1 MKHRLYYK
9 SLHLISSL
17 LISSLLLAISC
28 TKQDT
33 TGYSL
38 SFDAKAVD
46 ASFVGKAGA
55 GEGVIQTTD
64 RNLKNLPFGVFGGY
78 SDVAGDENFTNVFLS
93 SAAQKVSW
101 NTDKWTYDP
110 LQYWKL
116 NKFYRFRAYHPY
128 SGSAFSI
135 NAMSDVDDIFIEYA
149 INAGKEDLLVGF
161 QTVESTASNIKN
173 KVKFAFKHA
182 LCALEFKIA
191 FKNDEFIEEDYT
203 DNLTSFHLSGLIPT
217 GTLQY
222 THEDGNY
229 LSDVIKWDAT
239 YFDDGEYYEW
249 TGSKQFPKYD
259 GSNAISVF
267 DGFDGFDG
275 NDGLVFCIPQTCSPS
290 ETKKTTVNFKT
301 EKAGDAIHS
310 APLPNMQW
318 EPGKIYSYTLLIN
331 ESNLEISV
339 TIKDWD
345 VIQANEDLFL

>member
-28 TKQDT
+28 TKQDK

-46 ASFVGKAGA
+46 ASLAGKAGA
-55 GEGVIQTTD
+55 GGGVIKTTD
-64 RNLKNLPFGVFGGY
+64 SNLSNHPFGVFGGY
-78 SDVAGDENFTNVFLS
+78 SDVAGDENFSNVFLS

-101 NTDKWTYDP
+101 NSDKWTYDP

-191 FKNDEFIEEDYT
+191 FKNDKFIEDSYT

-222 THEDGNY
+222 THEDGNN
-229 LSDVIKWDAT
+229 LSEVIKWHAT

-249 TGSKQFPKYD
+249 TGSKLFPKYN
-259 GSNAISVF
+259 GSNATTVF
-267 DGFDGFDG
+267 DG
-275 NDGLVFCIPQTCSPS
+275 NGLVFCIPQTCSPV
-290 ETKKTTVNFKT
+290 ETKQTIVYFKT
-301 EKAGDAIHS
+301 EKAGDAVHS
-310 APLPNMQW
+310 APLPKMQW

-331 ESNLEISV
+331 KSDLEISV

-345 VIQANEDLFL
+345 EIQANEDLFL

>member
-1 MKHRLYYK
+1 MKHRLYYI
-9 SLHLISSL
+9 LLQLIA
-17 LISSLLLAISC
+17 SLLLAISC
-28 TKQDT
+28 TKQDKPGSGFALT
-33 TGYSL
+33 
-38 SFDAKAVD
+38 FEAKAVD
-46 ASFVGKAGA
+46 AAFAGKAGA

-64 RNLKNLPFGVFGGY
+64 SNLKGRPFGVFGVY
-78 SDVAGDENFTNVFLS
+78 SDVAGDENCTNVFLS
-93 SAAQKVSW
+93 SAAQEVSW

-161 QTVESTASNIKN
+161 QTVESTASNIKK
-173 KVKFAFKHA
+173 KVEFQFKHA

-191 FKNDEFIEEDYT
+191 FKKDDFIADSYT
-203 DNLTSFHLSGLIPT
+203 DTLTSFHLSGLIPT

-222 THEDGNY
+222 THEDGNN
-229 LSDVIKWDAT
+229 LSEVIKWHAT

-249 TGSKQFPKYD
+249 TGSKLFPKYN
-259 GSNAISVF
+259 GSNATTVF
-267 DGFDGFDG
+267 DG
-275 NDGLVFCIPQTCSPS
+275 NGLVFCIPQTCSPA
-290 ETKKTTVNFKT
+290 ETKQTIVYFKT
-301 EKAGDAIHS
+301 EKARDAVHS
-310 APLPNMQW
+310 APLPKMQW

-331 ESNLEISV
+331 KSDLEISV

-345 VIQANEDLFL
+345 EIQANEDLFL

>member
-1 MKHRLYYK
+1 MKHRLYFI
-9 SLHLISSL
+9 LLQ

-28 TKQDT
+28 TKQGKPGSGFALT
-33 TGYSL
+33 
-38 SFDAKAVD
+38 FEAKAVD
-46 ASFVGKAGA
+46 AALAGKAGA

-64 RNLKNLPFGVFGGY
+64 DNLKKHPFGVFGGY
-78 SDVAGDENFTNVFLS
+78 SDVAGDENCTNVFLS
-93 SAAQKVSW
+93 SAAQQVSW

-191 FKNDEFIEEDYT
+191 FKNDTFIDNVYT
-203 DNLTSFHLSGLIPT
+203 DNLKSFHLSGLIPT

-222 THEDGNY
+222 THEDGNN
-229 LSDVIKWDAT
+229 LSEVIKWHAS

-249 TGSKQFPKYD
+249 TGSKSFTKYN
-259 GSNAISVF
+259 GSNATKVF
-267 DGFDGFDG
+267 DG
-275 NDGLVFCIPQTCSPS
+275 NGLVFCIPQTCSPAD
-290 ETKKTTVNFKT
+290 TKQTIVYFKT
-301 EKAGDAIHS
+301 EKAGDAVHS
-310 APLPNMQW
+310 APLPKMQW

-331 ESNLEISV
+331 KSDLEISV

-345 VIQANEDLFL
+345 EIQANEDLFL

>member
-17 LISSLLLAISC
+17 LISSLLLSISC
-28 TKQDT
+28 TKQDK

-46 ASFVGKAGA
+46 ASLAGKAGA

-64 RNLKNLPFGVFGGY
+64 DNLKKHPFGVFGGY

-101 NTDKWTYDP
+101 NTNKWTYDP

-149 INAGKEDLLVGF
+149 INSGKEDLLVGF

-173 KVKFAFKHA
+173 KVTFAFKHA
-182 LCALEFKIA
+182 LCALQFKIA
-191 FKNDEFIEEDYT
+191 FKDDPKGYT
-203 DNLTSFHLSGLIPT
+203 DNLKSFHLSGLIPT

-229 LSDVIKWDAT
+229 LSDVIKWHAT

-249 TGSKQFPKYD
+249 TGSKQFPKDD
-259 GSNAISVF
+259 GSATTVF
-267 DGFDGFDG
+267 DD
-275 NDGLVFCIPQTCSPS
+275 NGLVFCIPQTCSPS
-290 ETKKTTVNFKT
+290 ETMQTTVNFKT
-301 EKAGDAIHS
+301 ENAGDAVHS
-310 APLPNMQW
+310 APLPKMQW
-318 EPGKIYSYTLLIN
+318 EPGKVYSYTLLVN
-331 ESNLEISV
+331 KSNLEISV
-339 TIKDWD
+339 SIKDWD
-345 VIQANEDLFL
+345 EIQANEDLFL

>member
-28 TKQDT
+28 TKQDK

-46 ASFVGKAGA
+46 ASLAGKAGA
-55 GEGVIQTTD
+55 GEGVIKTTD
-64 RNLKNLPFGVFGGY
+64 SNLSNHPFGVFGGY

-101 NTDKWTYDP
+101 NTDKWTYNP

-128 SGSAFSI
+128 SGSAFTI

-149 INAGKEDLLVGF
+149 INSGKEDLLVGF
-161 QTVESTASNIKN
+161 QSVESTASNIKN

-191 FKNDEFIEEDYT
+191 FKKDPFIEDSYT
-203 DNLTSFHLSGLIPT
+203 DNLTSFHLSGLIPP

-239 YFDDGEYYEW
+239 YFDDGKYYEW
-249 TGSKQFPKYD
+249 TGSGSDSKEFPKYN
-259 GSNAISVF
+259 GSNATTVF
-267 DGFDGFDG
+267 DG
-275 NDGLVFCIPQTCSPS
+275 NGLVFCIPQTCSPS
-290 ETKKTTVNFKT
+290 ETKQTIVYFKT
-301 EKAGDAIHS
+301 EKAGDAVHS
-310 APLPNMQW
+310 APLPKMQW

-331 ESNLEISV
+331 KSDLEISV

-345 VIQANEDLFL
+345 EIQANEDLFL

>member
-1 MKHRLYYK
+1 MKHRLYYI
-9 SLHLISSL
+9 LLQ

-28 TKQDT
+28 TKQDKPGSGFALT
-33 TGYSL
+33 
-38 SFDAKAVD
+38 FEAKAVD
-46 ASFVGKAGA
+46 AAFAGKTGA
-55 GEGVIQTTD
+55 GEGVIKTTD
-64 RNLKNLPFGVFGGY
+64 SNLKEHPFGVFGVY
-78 SDVAGDENFTNVFLS
+78 SDVAGDENCTNVFLS

-191 FKNDEFIEEDYT
+191 FKNDPFIEDSYT

-222 THEDGNY
+222 THEDGNN
-229 LSDVIKWDAT
+229 LSEVIKWDAT
-239 YFDDGEYYEW
+239 YFDDGKYYEW
-249 TGSKQFPKYD
+249 TGSKLLRKYN
-259 GSNAISVF
+259 GSNATTVF
-267 DGFDGFDG
+267 DSK
-275 NDGLVFCIPQTCSPS
+275 GLVFCIPQTCSPS
-290 ETKKTTVNFKT
+290 DTKQTIVYFKT
-301 EKAGDAIHS
+301 KKAGDAVHS
-310 APLPNMQW
+310 APLPKMQW

-331 ESNLEISV
+331 KSDLEISV

-345 VIQANEDLFL
+345 EIQANEDLFL

>member
-1 MKHRLYYK
+1 MKHRLYHI
-9 SLHLISSL
+9 SLF

-28 TKQDT
+28 TKQDKP
-33 TGYSL
+33 GPGFAL
-38 SFDAKAVD
+38 AFEAKAVD
-46 ASFVGKAGA
+46 AALAGKAGA

-64 RNLKNLPFGVFGGY
+64 SNLKEHPFGVFGVY
-78 SDVAGDENFTNVFLS
+78 SDVAGDENCTNVFLS

-191 FKNDEFIEEDYT
+191 FKDDKFIEDSYT
-203 DNLTSFHLSGLIPT
+203 DTLTSFHLSGLIPT

-222 THEDGNY
+222 THEDGNN
-229 LSDVIKWDAT
+229 LSEVIKWHAT

-249 TGSKQFPKYD
+249 TGSKKFLKYN
-259 GSNAISVF
+259 GSNATTVF
-267 DGFDGFDG
+267 DGK
-275 NDGLVFCIPQTCSPS
+275 GLVFCIPQTCSPA
-290 ETKKTTVNFKT
+290 ETKQTIVYFKT
-301 EKAGDAIHS
+301 KKAGDADHS
-310 APLPNMQW
+310 APLPKMQW

-331 ESNLEISV
+331 KSDLEISV
-339 TIKDWD
+339 TIRDWD
-345 VIQANEDLFL
+345 EIQANEDLFL

>member
-1 MKHRLYYK
+1 MKHRLYHI
-9 SLHLISSL
+9 SLQLISL
-17 LISSLLLAISC
+17 LLLAISC
-28 TKQDT
+28 TKQDKPGSGFALT
-33 TGYSL
+33 
-38 SFDAKAVD
+38 FEAKAVD
-46 ASFVGKAGA
+46 AALAGKAGA

-64 RNLKNLPFGVFGGY
+64 GNLKDHPFGVFGVY
-78 SDVAGDENFTNVFLS
+78 SDVAGDENCTNVFLT
-93 SAAQKVSW
+93 SAAKQVRW

-191 FKNDEFIEEDYT
+191 FKNDPFIENSYT

-222 THEDGNY
+222 THEDGNN
-229 LSDVIKWDAT
+229 LSDVIKWHAS

-249 TGSKQFPKYD
+249 TGSKSLPKYND
-259 GSNAISVF
+259 TGTNATTVF
-267 DGFDGFDG
+267 DGK
-275 NDGLVFCIPQTCSPS
+275 GLVFCIPQTCSPAD
-290 ETKKTTVNFKT
+290 TKQTIVYFKT
-301 EKAGDAIHS
+301 KKAGDAVHS
-310 APLPNMQW
+310 APLPKMQW

-331 ESNLEISV
+331 KSDLEISV

-345 VIQANEDLFL
+345 EIQANEDLFL

>member
-1 MKHRLYYK
+1 MKHRLYHI
-9 SLHLISSL
+9 SLQLISL
-17 LISSLLLAISC
+17 LLLAISC
-28 TKQDT
+28 TKQDK

-55 GEGVIQTTD
+55 GKGVIQTTD
-64 RNLKNLPFGVFGGY
+64 SNLKDLPFGVFGGY
-78 SDVAGDENFTNVFLS
+78 SDVAGDENCTNVFLT
-93 SAAQKVSW
+93 SAAKQVSW

-191 FKNDEFIEEDYT
+191 FKNDKFIEDSYT
-203 DNLTSFHLSGLIPT
+203 DKLTSFHLSGLIPT

-222 THEDGNY
+222 THEDGNN
-229 LSDVIKWDAT
+229 LSEVIKWHAS

-249 TGSKQFPKYD
+249 TGSKLFQKYD
-259 GSNAISVF
+259 GSNATTVF
-267 DGFDGFDG
+267 DGK
-275 NDGLVFCIPQTCSPS
+275 GLVFCIPQTCSPAD
-290 ETKKTTVNFKT
+290 TKQTIVYFKT
-301 EKAGDAIHS
+301 KKAGDAVHS
-310 APLPNMQW
+310 APLPKMQW

-331 ESNLEISV
+331 KSDLEISV

-345 VIQANEDLFL
+345 EIQANEDLFL

>member
-1 MKHRLYYK
+1 MKHRLYYI
-9 SLHLISSL
+9 LLQ

-28 TKQDT
+28 TKQDKPGSGFALT
-33 TGYSL
+33 
-38 SFDAKAVD
+38 FEAKAVD
-46 ASFVGKAGA
+46 AAFAGKAGA
-55 GEGVIQTTD
+55 GEGVIKTTD
-64 RNLKNLPFGVFGGY
+64 SNLKEHPFGVFGVY
-78 SDVAGDENFTNVFLS
+78 SDVAGDENCTNVFLS
-93 SAAQKVSW
+93 SAAKKVSW
-101 NTDKWTYDP
+101 NTDKWTYDD

-128 SGSAFSI
+128 TGSAFSI

-161 QTVESTASNIKN
+161 QAVESTVSNIKN

-191 FKNDEFIEEDYT
+191 FKNDKFIEDSYT

-222 THEDGNY
+222 THEDGNN
-229 LSDVIKWDAT
+229 LSEVIKWNAT

-249 TGSKQFPKYD
+249 TGSKSFTKYN
-259 GSNAISVF
+259 GSNATKVF
-267 DGFDGFDG
+267 DG
-275 NDGLVFCIPQTCSPS
+275 DGLVFCIPQTCSPDD
-290 ETKKTTVNFKT
+290 TKQTIVYFKT
-301 EKAGDAIHS
+301 YKAGDAVQS
-310 APLPNMQW
+310 APLPKMQW

-331 ESNLEISV
+331 KSDLEISV

-345 VIQANEDLFL
+345 EIQANEDLFL

>member
-1 MKHRLYYK
+1 MKHRLYHI
-9 SLHLISSL
+9 SLQLISL
-17 LISSLLLAISC
+17 LLLAISC
-28 TKQDT
+28 TKQDK

-46 ASFVGKAGA
+46 ASFVGKASA

-64 RNLKNLPFGVFGGY
+64 SNLKNHPFGVFGVY
-78 SDVAGDENFTNVFLS
+78 SDVAGDENCTNVFLT

-101 NTDKWTYDP
+101 NTDTDPNKWTYDP

-191 FKNDEFIEEDYT
+191 FKNDPFIEDSYT

-222 THEDGNY
+222 THEDGNF
-229 LSDVIKWDAT
+229 LRDVIKWDAT

-249 TGSKQFPKYD
+249 TGSKQFPKYN
-259 GSNAISVF
+259 GNNATTVF
-267 DGFDGFDG
+267 DDKD
-275 NDGLVFCIPQTCSPS
+275 DKGLVFCIPQTCSPA
-290 ETKKTTVNFKT
+290 ETKQTTVNFKT
-301 EKAGDAIHS
+301 EKAGNAIHS
-310 APLPNMQW
+310 APLPKMQW

-331 ESNLEISV
+331 KSDLEISV
-339 TIKDWD
+339 TIKDWYE
-345 VIQANEDLFL
+345 IQSNEDIFL

>member
-1 MKHRLYYK
+1 MKHILYY
-9 SLHLISSL
+9 IA
-17 LISSLLLAISC
+17 LLLLVLSC
-28 TKQDT
+28 TKQDKPA
-33 TGYSL
+33 TGIAL
-38 SFDAKAVD
+38 TFEAKAED
-46 ASFVGKAGA
+46 ASFAGKAGA
-55 GEGVIQTTD
+55 GQGVIQTTD
-64 RNLKNLPFGVFGGY
+64 SNLKDHPFGVFGVY
-78 SDVAGDENFTNVFLS
+78 SDVAGDENCTNVFLS
-93 SAAQKVSW
+93 SAAQQVSW

-173 KVKFAFKHA
+173 KVRFAFKHA

-191 FKNDEFIEEDYT
+191 FKNDTFIENGYT

-222 THEDGNY
+222 THEDGNN
-229 LSDVIKWDAT
+229 LSEVIKWHAS

-249 TGSKQFPKYD
+249 TGSKQFPKDD
-259 GSNAISVF
+259 GSATTVF
-267 DGFDGFDG
+267 DD
-275 NDGLVFCIPQTCSPS
+275 NGLVFCLPQTCSPS

>member
-1 MKHRLYYK
+1 MKHRLYQI
-9 SLHLISSL
+9 SLQLISL
-17 LISSLLLAISC
+17 LLLAISC
-28 TKQDT
+28 TKQDKPGSGFALT
-33 TGYSL
+33 
-38 SFDAKAVD
+38 FEAKAVD
-46 ASFVGKAGA
+46 AALAGKAGA

-64 RNLKNLPFGVFGGY
+64 STLKNHPFGVFGVY
-78 SDVAGDENFTNVFLS
+78 SDVAGDENCTNVFLT
-93 SAAQKVSW
+93 SAAKQVSW

-149 INAGKEDLLVGF
+149 IIAGKEDLLVGF

-191 FKNDEFIEEDYT
+191 FKNDEFIEDSYT
-203 DNLTSFHLSGLIPT
+203 DSLTSFHLSGLIPT

-222 THEDGNY
+222 THEDGNN
-229 LSDVIKWDAT
+229 LSEVIKWHAS

-249 TGSKQFPKYD
+249 TGSKLFRKYN
-259 GSNAISVF
+259 GSNATTVF
-267 DGFDGFDG
+267 DDK
-275 NDGLVFCIPQTCSPS
+275 GLVFCIPQTCSPAD
-290 ETKKTTVNFKT
+290 TKQTIVYFKT
-301 EKAGDAIHS
+301 KKAGDAVHS
-310 APLPNMQW
+310 APLPKMQW

-331 ESNLEISV
+331 KSDLEISV

-345 VIQANEDLFL
+345 EIQANEDLFL

>member
-1 MKHRLYYK
+1 MKHRLYQI
-9 SLHLISSL
+9 SLQLISL
-17 LISSLLLAISC
+17 LLLAISC
-28 TKQDT
+28 TKQDKPGSGFALT
-33 TGYSL
+33 
-38 SFDAKAVD
+38 FEAKAVD
-46 ASFVGKAGA
+46 AALAGKAGA

-64 RNLKNLPFGVFGGY
+64 SNLKSLPFGVFGVY
-78 SDVAGDENFTNVFLS
+78 SDVAGDENCTNVFLS
-93 SAAQKVSW
+93 SAAQQVSW
-101 NTDKWTYDP
+101 NTNKWTYDP

-203 DNLTSFHLSGLIPT
+203 DNLTSFHLSGLVPT

-222 THEDGNY
+222 THEDGNN
-229 LSDVIKWDAT
+229 LSEVIKWHAT

-249 TGSKQFPKYD
+249 TGSKLFPKYN
-259 GSNAISVF
+259 GSNATTVF
-267 DGFDGFDG
+267 DDK
-275 NDGLVFCIPQTCSPS
+275 GLVFCIPQTCSPAD
-290 ETKKTTVNFKT
+290 TKQTTVNFKT
-301 EKAGDAIHS
+301 EKAGNAVHS
-310 APLPNMQW
+310 APLPKMQW

-331 ESNLEISV
+331 KSDLEISV

-345 VIQANEDLFL
+345 EIQANEDLFV

>member
-1 MKHRLYYK
+1 MKHRLYHI
-9 SLHLISSL
+9 SLQLI
-17 LISSLLLAISC
+17 SLLLLTISC
-28 TKQDT
+28 TKQDKPGSGFALT
-33 TGYSL
+33 
-38 SFDAKAVD
+38 FEAKAVD
-46 ASFVGKAGA
+46 PAFAGKTGA
-55 GEGVIQTTD
+55 GEGVIKTTD
-64 RNLKNLPFGVFGGY
+64 SNLKDHPFGVFGVY
-78 SDVAGDENFTNVFLS
+78 SDVASVSDTNVFLS

-191 FKNDEFIEEDYT
+191 FKNDQFIENSYT

-222 THEDGNY
+222 THEDGNNR
-229 LSDVIKWDAT
+229 SEVIKWNAT

-249 TGSKQFPKYD
+249 TGSKSFTKYN
-259 GSNAISVF
+259 GSNATKVF
-267 DGFDGFDG
+267 DG
-275 NDGLVFCIPQTCSPS
+275 DGLVFCIPQTCSPA
-290 ETKKTTVNFKT
+290 ETKQTIVYFKT
-301 EKAGDAIHS
+301 KKAGDAVHS
-310 APLPNMQW
+310 APLPKMQW

-331 ESNLEISV
+331 KSDLEISV

-345 VIQANEDLFL
+345 KIQANEDLFL

>member
-28 TKQDT
+28 TKQDKPGSGFALT
-33 TGYSL
+33 
-38 SFDAKAVD
+38 FEAKAVD
-46 ASFVGKAGA
+46 AAFAGKAGA
-55 GEGVIQTTD
+55 GQGVIQTTD
-64 RNLKNLPFGVFGGY
+64 SNLKEHPFGVFGGY

-101 NTDKWTYDP
+101 NTDKWTYNP

-128 SGSAFSI
+128 SGSAFTI
-135 NAMSDVDDIFIEYA
+135 NAMSNVDDIFIEYA

-191 FKNDEFIEEDYT
+191 FKNDPFIEDIYT

-249 TGSKQFPKYD
+249 TGSKLFPKYN
-259 GSNAISVF
+259 GSNATTVF
-267 DGFDGFDG
+267 DV
-275 NDGLVFCIPQTCSPS
+275 NGLVFCIPQTCSPS
-290 ETKKTTVNFKT
+290 ETKQTTVNFKT
-301 EKAGDAIHS
+301 EKAGNAIHS
-310 APLPNMQW
+310 APLPKMQW
-318 EPGKIYSYTLLIN
+318 EPGKVYTYTLLIN
-331 ESNLEISV
+331 KSDLEISV

-345 VIQANEDLFL
+345 KIQANEDLFL

>member
-1 MKHRLYYK
+1 MKHRLYHI

-28 TKQDT
+28 TKQDK

-46 ASFVGKAGA
+46 ASLAGKAGA

-64 RNLKNLPFGVFGGY
+64 INLQGLPFGVFGIYTEAEGE
-78 SDVAGDENFTNVFLS
+78 ENGSNVFLS

-101 NTDKWTYDP
+101 NTDKWTYAP

-191 FKNDEFIEEDYT
+191 FKNDPFIEDGYT
-203 DNLTSFHLSGLIPT
+203 DKLKSFHLSGLIPT

-249 TGSKQFPKYD
+249 TGSKLFPKYN
-259 GSNAISVF
+259 GNNAIRVF
-267 DGFDGFDG
+267 DGS
-275 NDGLVFCIPQTCSPS
+275 GLVFCIPQTCSPA
-290 ETKKTTVNFKT
+290 ETKQTIVYFKT
-301 EKAGDAIHS
+301 EKAGDAVHS
-310 APLPNMQW
+310 APLPKMQW

-331 ESNLEISV
+331 KSDLEISV
-339 TIKDWD
+339 TIKDWNE
-345 VIQANEDLFL
+345 IQANEDLFL

>member
-1 MKHRLYYK
+1 MKHILYY
-9 SLHLISSL
+9 IA
-17 LISSLLLAISC
+17 LLLFVLSC
-28 TKQDT
+28 TKQDKPA
-33 TGYSL
+33 TGIAL
-38 SFDAKAVD
+38 TFEAKAED
-46 ASFVGKAGA
+46 ASLAGKAGA
-55 GEGVIQTTD
+55 GEGVTQTTD
-64 RNLKNLPFGVFGGY
+64 SNLKDHPFGVFGVY
-78 SDVAGDENFTNVFLS
+78 SDVAGDENCTNVFLS
-93 SAAQKVSW
+93 SAAQQVSW

-191 FKNDEFIEEDYT
+191 FKNDPFIADSYT
-203 DNLTSFHLSGLIPT
+203 DTLTSFHVSGLIPT

-229 LSDVIKWDAT
+229 LSDVIKWHAS
-239 YFDDGEYYEW
+239 YFDDGEYYVW
-249 TGSKQFPKYD
+249 TGSKLFPKYN
-259 GSNAISVF
+259 GSNATRVF
-267 DGFDGFDG
+267 DD
-275 NDGLVFCIPQTCSPS
+275 NGLVFCIPQTCSPS
-290 ETKKTTVNFKT
+290 DTKQTTVNFKT
-301 EKAGDAIHS
+301 EKAGDAVHS
-310 APLPNMQW
+310 APLPKMQW
-318 EPGKIYSYTLLIN
+318 EAGKVYTYTLLIN
-331 ESNLEISV
+331 ESDLKISV

-345 VIQANEDLFL
+345 KIQANEDLFL

>member
-28 TKQDT
+28 TKQDK

-46 ASFVGKAGA
+46 ASLAGKAGA

-64 RNLKNLPFGVFGGY
+64 INLQGLPFGVFGIYTEAEGE
-78 SDVAGDENFTNVFLS
+78 ENGSKVFLS

-101 NTDKWTYDP
+101 NTDKWTYAP

-191 FKNDEFIEEDYT
+191 FKNDKFIEDSYT

-222 THEDGNY
+222 THEDGNN
-229 LSDVIKWDAT
+229 LSEVIKWHAT

-249 TGSKQFPKYD
+249 KGSKLFPKYN
-259 GSNAISVF
+259 GSNATKVF
-267 DGFDGFDG
+267 DG
-275 NDGLVFCIPQTCSPS
+275 NGLVFCIPQTCSPAD
-290 ETKKTTVNFKT
+290 TKQTIVYFKT
-301 EKAGDAIHS
+301 EKAGDAVHS
-310 APLPNMQW
+310 APLPKMQW

-331 ESNLEISV
+331 KSDLEISV

-345 VIQANEDLFL
+345 EIQANEDLFL

>member
-1 MKHRLYYK
+1 MHLIS
-9 SLHLISSL
+9 SLLISSL

-28 TKQDT
+28 TKQDK

-46 ASFVGKAGA
+46 AAFAGKAGA

-64 RNLKNLPFGVFGGY
+64 SNLKNLPFGVFGVY
-78 SDVAGDENFTNVFLS
+78 SDVAGDENCTNVFLS
-93 SAAQKVSW
+93 SAAQQVSW
-101 NTDKWTYDP
+101 NNDKWTYDP

-116 NKFYRFRAYHPY
+116 NKSYRFRAYHPY

-191 FKNDEFIEEDYT
+191 FKDDTFIEDGYT

-222 THEDGNY
+222 THEDGNF
-229 LSDVIKWDAT
+229 LRDVIKWDAT
-239 YFDDGEYYEW
+239 YFDDGKYYEW
-249 TGSKQFPKYD
+249 TGSKSFPKYN
-259 GSNAISVF
+259 GSNATTVF
-267 DGFDGFDG
+267 DDK
-275 NDGLVFCIPQTCSPS
+275 GLVFCIPQTCSPAD
-290 ETKKTTVNFKT
+290 TKQTIVYFKT
-301 EKAGDAIHS
+301 EKAGDAVHS
-310 APLPNMQW
+310 APLPKMQW
-318 EPGKIYSYTLLIN
+318 EAGKVYSYTLLVN
-331 ESNLEISV
+331 KSDLEISV

-345 VIQANEDLFL
+345 KIQANEDLFL

>member
-64 RNLKNLPFGVFGGY
+64 SNLKNLPFGVFGGY

-191 FKNDEFIEEDYT
+191 FKNDDFIEKDYT

-239 YFDDGEYYEW
+239 YFDDGEYYER
-249 TGSKQFPKYD
+249 TGTKKFPKYN
-259 GSNAISVF
+259 GSNATSIF
-267 DGFDGFDG
+267 DD
-275 NDGLVFCIPQTCSPS
+275 NGLVFCIPQTCSPAD
-290 ETKKTTVNFKT
+290 TKQTRVYFKT
-301 EKAGDAIHS
+301 EKAGDAVHS
-310 APLPNMQW
+310 APLPKMQW

-331 ESNLEISV
+331 KSDLEISV

-345 VIQANEDLFL
+345 EIQANEDLFL

>member
-1 MKHRLYYK
+1 M
-9 SLHLISSL
+9 L
-17 LISSLLLAISC
+17 LVASC
-28 TKQDT
+28 TKKDDHRQD
-33 TGYSL
+33 GAL
-38 SFDAKAVD
+38 ALDFDAVAVD
-46 ASFVGKAGA
+46 AAFAGKAGA
-55 GEGVIQTTD
+55 GQGVIQTTD
-64 RNLKNLPFGVFGGY
+64 SNLKALPFGVFGVY
-78 SDVAGDENFTNVFLS
+78 SDVAGDEDCSNVFLS
-93 SAAQKVSW
+93 SAAQEVSW

-161 QTVESTASNIKN
+161 QAVESTVSNIKN

-191 FKNDEFIEEDYT
+191 FKNDEFIEDSYT

-222 THEDGNY
+222 THEDGNN
-229 LSDVIKWDAT
+229 LSEVIKWHAT

-249 TGSKQFPKYD
+249 TGSKPFPKYND
-259 GSNAISVF
+259 TGTNATTVF
-267 DGFDGFDG
+267 DG
-275 NDGLVFCIPQTCSPS
+275 NGLVFCIPQTCSPAD
-290 ETKKTTVNFKT
+290 TKQTIVYFKT
-301 EKAGDAIHS
+301 EKAGDAVHS
-310 APLPNMQW
+310 APLPKMQW

-331 ESNLEISV
+331 KSDLEISV

-345 VIQANEDLFL
+345 EIQANEDLFL

>member
-28 TKQDT
+28 TKQDKPGSGFALT
-33 TGYSL
+33 
-38 SFDAKAVD
+38 FEAKAVD
-46 ASFVGKAGA
+46 AAFAGKAGA
-55 GEGVIQTTD
+55 GQGVIQTTD
-64 RNLKNLPFGVFGGY
+64 SNLKEHPFGVFGGY

-101 NTDKWTYDP
+101 NTDKWTYNP

-128 SGSAFSI
+128 SGSAFTI
-135 NAMSDVDDIFIEYA
+135 NAMSNVDDIFIEYA

-191 FKNDEFIEEDYT
+191 FKNDPFIEDSYT

-249 TGSKQFPKYD
+249 TGSKLFPKYN
-259 GSNAISVF
+259 GSNATTVF
-267 DGFDGFDG
+267 DD
-275 NDGLVFCIPQTCSPS
+275 NGLVFCIPQTCSPS
-290 ETKKTTVNFKT
+290 ETKQTTVNFKT
-301 EKAGDAIHS
+301 EKAGNAIHS
-310 APLPNMQW
+310 APLPKMQW
-318 EPGKIYSYTLLIN
+318 EPGKVYTYTLLIN
-331 ESNLEISV
+331 KSDLEISV

-345 VIQANEDLFL
+345 KIQANEDLFL

>member
-1 MKHRLYYK
+1 MKHRLYYI
-9 SLHLISSL
+9 LLL

-28 TKQDT
+28 TKQDKPGSGFALT
-33 TGYSL
+33 
-38 SFDAKAVD
+38 FEAKAED
-46 ASFVGKAGA
+46 AAFAGKASA
-55 GEGVIQTTD
+55 GDGVIQTID
-64 RNLKNLPFGVFGGY
+64 SNLKEHPFGVFGVY
-78 SDVAGDENFTNVFLS
+78 SDVAGDENCTNVFLS
-93 SAAQKVSW
+93 SAAQQVSW
-101 NTDKWTYDP
+101 NNDKWTYDP

-191 FKNDEFIEEDYT
+191 FKDVESIEAGYT

-249 TGSKQFPKYD
+249 TGSKLFPKYN
-259 GSNAISVF
+259 GSNAITVF
-267 DGFDGFDG
+267 DGS
-275 NDGLVFCIPQTCSPS
+275 GLVFCIPQTCSPS
-290 ETKKTTVNFKT
+290 ETKQTTVNFKT
-301 EKAGDAIHS
+301 KKAGDAVHS
-310 APLPNMQW
+310 APLPKMQW
-318 EPGKIYSYTLLIN
+318 EPGKIYSYTLLVN
-331 ESNLEISV
+331 KSDLEISV
-339 TIKDWD
+339 SIKDWD
-345 VIQANEDLFL
+345 EIQANEDLFL

>member
-1 MKHRLYYK
+1 MKHILYY
-9 SLHLISSL
+9 IA
-17 LISSLLLAISC
+17 LLLFVLSC
-28 TKQDT
+28 TKQDKPA
-33 TGYSL
+33 TGIAL
-38 SFDAKAVD
+38 TFEAKAED
-46 ASFVGKAGA
+46 ASLAGKAGA
-55 GEGVIQTTD
+55 GEGVTQTTD
-64 RNLKNLPFGVFGGY
+64 SNLKAHPFGVFGIY
-78 SDVAGDENFTNVFLS
+78 TEAAGEENGSNVFLS
-93 SAAQKVSW
+93 SAAQQVSW

-191 FKNDEFIEEDYT
+191 FKNDPFIADSYT
-203 DNLTSFHLSGLIPT
+203 DTLTSFHVSGLIPT

-229 LSDVIKWDAT
+229 LSDVIKWHAS
-239 YFDDGEYYEW
+239 YFDDGEYYVW
-249 TGSKQFPKYD
+249 TGSKLFPKYN
-259 GSNAISVF
+259 GSNATRVF
-267 DGFDGFDG
+267 DD
-275 NDGLVFCIPQTCSPS
+275 NGLVFCIPQTCSPS
-290 ETKKTTVNFKT
+290 DTKQTTVNFKT
-301 EKAGDAIHS
+301 EKAGDAVHS
-310 APLPNMQW
+310 APLPKMQW
-318 EPGKIYSYTLLIN
+318 EAGKVYTYTLLIN
-331 ESNLEISV
+331 ESDLKISV

-345 VIQANEDLFL
+345 KIQANEDLFL

>member
-1 MKHRLYYK
+1 MKHRLYYI
-9 SLHLISSL
+9 SL
-17 LISSLLLAISC
+17 LLLAISC
-28 TKQDT
+28 TKQDKPGSGFALT
-33 TGYSL
+33 
-38 SFDAKAVD
+38 FEAKAVD
-46 ASFVGKAGA
+46 AAFAGKASA
-55 GEGVIQTTD
+55 GDGVIKTTD
-64 RNLKNLPFGVFGGY
+64 SNLKEHPFGVFGVY
-78 SDVAGDENFTNVFLS
+78 SDVAGDENCTNVFLS
-93 SAAQKVSW
+93 SAAQQVSW

-191 FKNDEFIEEDYT
+191 FKNDTFIENGYT

-222 THEDGNY
+222 THEDGNN
-229 LSDVIKWDAT
+229 LSEVIKWHAT

-249 TGSKQFPKYD
+249 KGSKKFQKYN
-259 GSNAISVF
+259 GSNATTVF
-267 DGFDGFDG
+267 DGK
-275 NDGLVFCIPQTCSPS
+275 GLVFCIPQTCSPA
-290 ETKKTTVNFKT
+290 ETKQTIVYFKT
-301 EKAGDAIHS
+301 KKAGDAVHS
-310 APLPNMQW
+310 APLPKMQW
-318 EPGKIYSYTLLIN
+318 EPGKVYSYTLLIN
-331 ESNLEISV
+331 KSDLEISV

-345 VIQANEDLFL
+345 EIQANEDLFL

>member
-1 MKHRLYYK
+1 MKHILYY
-9 SLHLISSL
+9 IA
-17 LISSLLLAISC
+17 LLLLVLSC
-28 TKQDT
+28 TKQDKPA
-33 TGYSL
+33 TGIAL
-38 SFDAKAVD
+38 TFEAKAED
-46 ASFVGKAGA
+46 ASFAGKAGA
-55 GEGVIQTTD
+55 GQGVIQTTD
-64 RNLKNLPFGVFGGY
+64 SNLKDHPFGVFGVY
-78 SDVAGDENFTNVFLS
+78 SDVAGDENCTNVFLS
-93 SAAQKVSW
+93 SAAQQVSW

-191 FKNDEFIEEDYT
+191 FKNDTFIENGYT

-222 THEDGNY
+222 THEDGNN
-229 LSDVIKWDAT
+229 LSEVIKWNAT

-249 TGSKQFPKYD
+249 TGSKSFTKYN
-259 GSNAISVF
+259 GSNATKVF
-267 DGFDGFDG
+267 DD
-275 NDGLVFCIPQTCSPS
+275 DGLVFCIPQTCSPDD
-290 ETKKTTVNFKT
+290 TKQTIVYFKT
-301 EKAGDAIHS
+301 YKAGDAVQS
-310 APLPNMQW
+310 APLPKMQW

-331 ESNLEISV
+331 KSDLEISV

-345 VIQANEDLFL
+345 EIQANEDLFL

>member
-28 TKQDT
+28 TKQDKPGSGFALT
-33 TGYSL
+33 
-38 SFDAKAVD
+38 FEAKAVD
-46 ASFVGKAGA
+46 AAFAGKAGA
-55 GEGVIQTTD
+55 GQGVIQTTD
-64 RNLKNLPFGVFGGY
+64 SNLKEHPFGVFGGY

-101 NTDKWTYDP
+101 NTDKWTYNP

-128 SGSAFSI
+128 SGSAFTI
-135 NAMSDVDDIFIEYA
+135 NAMSNVDDIFIEYA

-191 FKNDEFIEEDYT
+191 FKNDPFIEDIYT

-249 TGSKQFPKYD
+249 TGSKLFPKYN
-259 GSNAISVF
+259 GSNATTVF
-267 DGFDGFDG
+267 DD
-275 NDGLVFCIPQTCSPS
+275 NGLVFCIPQTCSPS
-290 ETKKTTVNFKT
+290 ETKQTTVNFKT
-301 EKAGDAIHS
+301 EKAGNAIHS
-310 APLPNMQW
+310 APLPKMQW
-318 EPGKIYSYTLLIN
+318 EPGKVYTYTLLIN
-331 ESNLEISV
+331 KSDLEISV

-345 VIQANEDLFL
+345 KIQANEDLFL